1 MGKFDG
7 KYLRGA
13 VGDVIF
19 KKVRGQQIVQGKSKK
34 AKTDQSAETKKAATV
49 FGRASN
55 LAAYIRVALDASI
68 GFYDG
73 AMISRLTGEVNQVAH
88 TSVIPESQ
96 TFDFT
101 SAAFS
106 RLNGFEFNITSPV
119 RNQIS
124 VQPLVSTTDNLMH
137 IDLPEIH
144 IPRDLKFHKD
154 GSYCVLGFQV
164 ALFDLQHGYYDKSQG
179 IQTTEIKYDYQTA
192 VIPAKQFNFQTEPG
206 CLCIIS
212 IAIQYYE
219 KTFSG
224 NSVVNNK
231 TFNPSA
237 ILKAFLT
244 EGAPDPLATKKW
256 QPMAFK
262 TT

>member
-34 AKTDQSAETKKAATV
+34 KKTDQSAETKKAATV

-55 LAAYIRVALDASI
+55 LAAYIRAALDASI
-68 GFYDG
+68 RFYDG
-73 AMISRLTGEVNQVAH
+73 TMISRLTGEVNQIAH
-88 TSVIPESQ
+88 SSLNPESQ

-106 RLNGFEFNITSPV
+106 RLNGFEFNATSPV
-119 RNQIS
+119 RNQLF
-124 VQPLVSTTDNLMH
+124 VQPQVSIIDNLLQ
-137 IDLPEIH
+137 IDLPEMQ
-144 IPRDLKFHKD
+144 IPKDLKFHEN
-154 GSYCVLGFQV
+154 GSYGVLGFQV
-164 ALFDLQHGYYDKSQG
+164 VLFDLQHGKYNKSQE
-179 IQTTEIKYDYQTA
+179 IQITEIKYKYEPE
-192 VIPAKQFNFQTEPG
+192 VVPAKQFSFQTEPG

-219 KTFSG
+219 KTFAG
-224 NSVVNNK
+224 NSVVNSK
-231 TFNPSA
+231 SFNPSA
-237 ILKAFLT
+237 ILKAFLAD
-244 EGAPDPLATKKW
+244 GVADPSVSKNW
-256 QPMAFK
+256 QPMDFK